1 MAIESTTEHKDK
13 NEQENENASSDI
25 SKKEYLNA
33 KSKLKA
39 NEIRKNSKSIKGLVV
54 FAGAL
59 IGLLLFI
66 FTQNLWTKSFSLFI
80 SIFVSLLIIIFL
92 YSYFTYLIE
101 LISNK
106 WQRIILEYETSH
118 LQEEMKEDIFQN
130 SIEMSYR
137 YLDQYYLQ
145 IREHAQKGFFV
156 TIFVSIV
163 GAILVA
169 IGIILMF
176 LDKTNPSYVTAAAGV
191 ITEFISAVFF
201 YLYNKTITSM
211 SNYHNKLILSQNI
224 SIALK
229 ITDSLPKNEQIN
241 VKKEIIKELLN
252 DINGYL
258 IVKEKNK
265 E

>member
-1 MAIESTTEHKDK
+1 MEIKTTTEEK
-13 NEQENENASSDI
+13 NKNVYSNI
-25 SKKEYLNA
+25 SKEEYQKA
-33 KSKLKA
+33 KSRFEVTEKMK
-39 NEIRKNSKSIKGLVV
+39 KSKSIKGIV
-54 FAGAL
+54 FVFGAG
-59 IGLLLFI
+59 IGLVAYI
-66 FTQNLWTKSFSLFI
+66 ITQSLRMQSVSLFL
-80 SIFVSLLIIIFL
+80 SIFASVLMMIFL

-101 LISNK
+101 LTSNK
-106 WQRIILEYETSH
+106 CQRIILEYETSH
-118 LQEEMKEDIFQN
+118 LQKELKNDIFQN
-130 SIEMSYR
+130 SIEMSYK

-145 IREHAQKGFFV
+145 IREHAQKGFLV
-156 TIFVSIV
+156 TIFVSII

-229 ITDSLPKNEQIN
+229 ITDSLPKNEQVNI
-241 VKKEIIKELLN
+241 KKDIIKELLN
-252 DINGYL
+252 DINSYL
-258 IVKEKNK
+258 IDKDKNK
-265 E
+265 K

>member
-1 MAIESTTEHKDK
+1 MDIECTKELTSI
-13 NEQENENASSDI
+13 NVSSDI
-25 SKKEYLNA
+25 TKEEYKNA
-33 KSKLKA
+33 KTKFEVTEK
-39 NEIRKNSKSIKGLVV
+39 KKKSKSIKGIIFV
-54 FAGAL
+54 AGAL
-59 IGLLLFI
+59 AGLLIFI
-66 FTQNLWTKSFSLFI
+66 IIQNLWTQSFSLFI
-80 SIFVSLLIIIFL
+80 SIFASILTMIFL

-101 LISNK
+101 LMSNK
-106 WQRIILEYETSH
+106 YQRIILEYETSH
-118 LQEEMKEDIFQN
+118 LQEELKEDIFQN
-130 SIEMSYR
+130 SIEMSYK

-176 LDKTNPSYVTAAAGV
+176 LDKTNPSYITAAAGV

-229 ITDSLPKNEQIN
+229 ITDSLPKNEQVSI
-241 VKKEIIKELLN
+241 KKDIIKELLRE
-252 DINGYL
+252 INSYL
-258 IVKEKNK
+258 IDKDKNIK
-265 E
+265 